1 MNRLIDMTNKDIIE
15 LNDLH
20 DKDKKNKIYNEL
32 VYLIYGVNSD
42 KIFFKDN
49 NKCNLSKDNCI
60 IINNKLIT
68 E

>member
-20 DKDKKNKIYNEL
+20 DKDKKNKFYNEL

-60 IINNKLIT
+60 VINNKLIT

>member
-20 DKDKKNKIYNEL
+20 DKDKKNKFYNEL